1 MPKLDR
7 YLLRDFVQSF
17 LATLIVLLTV
27 SLGGVLVDVL
37 GEIADGGLP
46 ARLLLSQ
53 LGLQLLVYLP
63 LVLPLALMLGL
74 MLAVARL
81 YRDSEMAVLNAVGV
95 GPRRLLRPLL
105 MAVLPVVA
113 LVGACSLWL
122 GPWAERTGAR
132 MVEQA
137 NRSLIVAG
145 LEPGRFTA
153 LPNGGGIVYIDGMS
167 EDGRTLQGVFLQR
180 EREGRVDVVTAR
192 NGSLEFGGERDRFLR
207 LAEGHRLEGPLEGG
221 LDFRLM
227 RYAVNEVALPDRAET
242 RKDDDPGVAPTLSLL
257 GDGRPAAVAELH
269 GRLAPPLLALG
280 FALLTVPLA
289 RSSPRQQ
296 RYGRLMLGFL
306 AYLVGLNLM
315 FIGVQM
321 LGDGRL
327 PAPAGLW
334 WLTLPLLALATWV
347 YLRDGRLPRPRRAA
361 A

>member
-7 YLLRDFVQSF
+7 YLLADFAQSI
-17 LATLIVLLTV
+17 LATLIVLLVV

-46 ARLLLSQ
+46 ARLMLSQ

-63 LVLPLALMLGL
+63 LVMPLALMLGL

-105 MAVLPVVA
+105 MVVLPVVA
-113 LVGACSLWL
+113 VVGACSLWL
-122 GPWAERTGAR
+122 GPWAQRTGER
-132 MVEQA
+132 MIEQA

-180 EREGRVDVVTAR
+180 ERDGRVDVVTADS
-192 NGSLEFGGERDRFLR
+192 GSLEFEGERDRYLR
-207 LAEGHRLEGPLEGG
+207 LLDGHRLEGPLAQG

-227 RYAVNEVALPDRAET
+227 RYASNEVALPERDEPRT
-242 RKDDDPGVAPTLSLL
+242 DDDPELAPTLALF
-257 GDGRPAAVAELH
+257 GDGRPDAAAELH
-269 GRLAPPLLALG
+269 RRLAPPLLALAFG
-280 FALLTVPLA
+280 LLTVPLA

-296 RYGRLMLGFL
+296 RYGRMLLGFL
-306 AYLVGLNLM
+306 AYLVGLNMM
-315 FIGVQM
+315 FIGVR
-321 LGDGRL
+321 LLAEGDL
-327 PAPAGLW
+327 PPAAGLW
-334 WLTLPLLALATWV
+334 WLILPLLALAVWL
-347 YLRDGRLPRPRRAA
+347 YRRDGRLPRPRKVAA
-361 A
+361 